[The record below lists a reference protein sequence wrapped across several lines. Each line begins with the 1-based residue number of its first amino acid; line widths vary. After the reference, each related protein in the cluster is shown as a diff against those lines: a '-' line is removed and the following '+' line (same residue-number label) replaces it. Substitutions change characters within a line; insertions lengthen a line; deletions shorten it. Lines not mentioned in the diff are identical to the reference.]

1 MKKIYTNFL
10 KIIIVLLIIV
20 VLIGSGSIIYKI
32 NINKNSAE
40 VIIKDNISINYMSGR
55 SFEMKKN
62 ETKKEIEFS
71 VISNNQEQ
79 NMIHILCND
88 LIIENGDLKIDLY
101 ENDVK
106 IISNNELS
114 AGKSITVSS
123 FIPIKM
129 DETKSYKL
137 VLKKK
142 KNAIVKFTLELV
154 IASSED
160 PKIGQTIINDNELV
174 VAPVTKIGE
183 EIATTNEGLIMDI
196 DDQGNAYYF
205 RGNVNNNYISFADKL
220 WRIVKI
226 NGDGTVKLILDNA
239 ELDSNIYENISVDD
253 FENTILVDNNFK
265 VLENLKYWYNEN
277 LKNYDSYIAY
287 SNLCTDMTKEGDV
300 YSNSFR
306 NTISYNPTFNC
317 LGEKKLSKI
326 MTLTADEVLYAGGKV
341 NEENKNYYL
350 YNSEINQSWWTVSIA
365 VKDENIKFFEVKE
378 NGLVNSEAY
387 ANETKKV
394 RPVINLKE
402 NTEITGKGTKENPY
416 TVN

>member
-88 LIIENGDLKIDLY
+88 LIIENGNLKIDLY

-326 MTLTADEVLYAGGKV
+326 MTLTVDEVLYAGGKV